1 MLRIETEKVR
11 KCVSVNLNY
20 TGQDEGINFVIDYLE
35 EAGEAHYEFFC
46 NGETFTASEIKPK
59 IEKDMITFKE
69 GTVSYRNNFIVVE
82 KTTPVGPSVVEF
94 YEIDRKTFD
103 GFVDELKRIYNL

>member
-11 KCVSVNLNY
+11 KCVNLNY
-20 TGQDEGINFVIDYLE
+20 SGRDEGITFFIGYFE
-35 EAGEAHYEFFC
+35 KYGEAHYEISC
-46 NGETFTASEIKPK
+46 NEETFTASRIEPK

-69 GTVSYRNNFIVVE
+69 GTVSYRDNFIVVE
-82 KTTPVGPSVVEF
+82 KTTPVGPSVMEF

-103 GFVDELKRIYNL
+103 EFVDELKRIYKL

>member
-103 GFVDELKRIYNL
+103 EFVDELKRTYNL